1 MSSFVQRLGGARPPI
16 GGFVCLDGALA
27 PEVMGRSGLDFVIL
41 DMQHGAVA
49 SDGLPGQIQ
58 AAGLGGA
65 SVLVR
70 IPWNDPALAM
80 RALDCG
86 ADGVV
91 CPMIE
96 RQGDVERFVA
106 ACLYP
111 PVGQRSWGPFRAL
124 PASGL
129 ARAAFEGE
137 ANGLIAPIAM
147 VETAGALDEVEA
159 IAAVPGLAA
168 LYVGPNDLSA
178 AIGVGYEP
186 VPRHPRM
193 LAALERVTT
202 GAHAAGLK
210 AGIHCADAAMAR
222 DMLAKGFDFVTVASD
237 MGLLAQ
243 AVGAMLAQARPA

>member
-1 MSSFVQRLGGARPPI
+1 MTSFARRLDGAHPPI

-27 PEVMGRSGLDFVIL
+27 PEIAGCSGLDFVIL
-41 DMQHGAVA
+41 DMQHGAVGP
-49 SDGLPGQIQ
+49 DGLPAQIQ

-70 IPWNDPALAM
+70 VPWNDPALTM

-91 CPMIE
+91 APMID
-96 RQGDVERFVA
+96 RQDDVERFVA

-111 PVGQRSWGPFRAL
+111 PRGQRSWGPFRAL

-129 ARAAFEGE
+129 TRTAFEAE
-137 ANGLIAPIAM
+137 ANDRVAAIAM
-147 VETAGALDEVEA
+147 VETAGALDEVAA
-159 IAAVPGLAA
+159 IAAVPGLTA

-178 AIGVGYEP
+178 ALGLGYEP
-186 VPRHPRM
+186 VPKHPRL
-193 LAALERVTT
+193 LAALERVL
-202 GAHAAGLK
+202 AAAAGAGVK

-222 DMLAKGFDFVTVASD
+222 AMLATGFGFATIGTDA
-237 MGLLAQ
+237 GLLA
-243 AVGAMLAQARPA
+243 GALADTLAAARAS